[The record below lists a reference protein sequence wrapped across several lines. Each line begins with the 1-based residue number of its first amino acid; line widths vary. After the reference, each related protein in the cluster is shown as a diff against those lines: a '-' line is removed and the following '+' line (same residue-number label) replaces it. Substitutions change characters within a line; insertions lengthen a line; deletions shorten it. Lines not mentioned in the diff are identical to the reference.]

1 MAYSSFKLFDIQ
13 KGFDLTIDEKTNL
26 FSEVKETEMPPSFG
40 ELLFYNLTLANAMDT
55 EKARSELVIA
65 PILVELRKYMK
76 ETISFFSGAEFTVD
90 SEKGLSGVCDFLISK
105 SSQIYFIRSPI
116 AAIVEAKNND
126 INQGLGQC
134 FAEMM
139 AAQIFNEREGTKV
152 PAVYG
157 AVTTADKWKFLKLEG
172 KTAFID
178 VDDYYLKEH
187 LKKIFGILVY
197 MVA

>member
-1 MAYSSFKLFDIQ
+1 MSYGQFKLADIQ
-13 KGFDLTIDEKTNL
+13 KVFGLTIDEKSNL
-26 FSEVKETEMPPSFG
+26 FSGVKEADVQPLFE
-40 ELLFYNLTLANAMDT
+40 ELLFYNLNLANAMDT

-90 SEKGLSGVCDFLISK
+90 SEKGLAGVCDFLISK

-134 FAEMM
+134 FAELI
-139 AAQIFNEREGTKV
+139 ASQIFNEREKINI

-178 VDDYYLKEH
+178 VDNYYLKEH
-187 LKKIFGILVY
+187 LKKIFGILVN
-197 MVA
+197 MVT